1 MFDKKQFSAHLIKDL
16 QAFETLLNEDRFE
29 KGIQRIGAE
38 QEFCLIDYH
47 LRPKMVAM
55 PLLELLDDPHFTTEL
70 AQFNME
76 ANLDPLVFKD
86 NCFSQ
91 FENDLIQI
99 LTKANKKAH
108 ELGAKIILTGILPTI
123 RTADIQMQH
132 MTPVE
137 RYKALNDAIL
147 AARDSDFTFNIN
159 GVDELIT
166 SHDNV
171 LFESCNTSFQVHYQ
185 LEAEQAVSLF
195 NWAHAISGPVLAATT
210 NSPVFMGKRLWCETR
225 IALFHQSTDTR
236 QASNPL
242 REERPRVSFGTHWET
257 QTPLQIYQ
265 DAASHYK
272 ILLPFRIEEDALEVL
287 KAGGIPKLKA
297 LSLLNGTI
305 YRWNR
310 MCYGVTNGL
319 PHLRIENR
327 YLPAGPTVI
336 DEVANAAFWTGLMNG
351 MPDNYRNIPDKM
363 EFDQAK
369 SNFRNAAK
377 VGLQCQFKWFGNKLI
392 PAQELI
398 LKELLPIAKEG
409 LKKAKIKASDR
420 SKYLDII
427 EERVSNN
434 RTGCQWIVNSYNKLK
449 KGRNADQALVALTEG
464 IYKRQKS
471 GAPVHRW
478 SELDP
483 SEGGGWRNKYQRVEQ
498 VMTKDLITAHEDDLL
513 DLARNIMIWSN
524 IHHIPVEGKQG
535 ELVGLITSDQLLRLA
550 GTQSE
555 AQFKEHLVGD
565 IMHRNLNTIDPQST
579 TIEAYQLMKNKEIGC
594 LPVVEK
600 NKLVGIITIHDFVKL
615 MAFFLDEME

>member
-1 MFDKKQFSAHLIKDL
+1 
-16 QAFETLLNEDRFE
+16 
-29 KGIQRIGAE
+29 
-38 QEFCLIDYH
+38 
-47 LRPKMVAM
+47 
-55 PLLELLDDPHFTTEL
+55 
-70 AQFNME
+70 
-76 ANLDPLVFKD
+76 
-86 NCFSQ
+86 
-91 FENDLIQI
+91 
-99 LTKANKKAH
+99 
-108 ELGAKIILTGILPTI
+108 
-123 RTADIQMQH
+123 
-132 MTPVE
+132 
-137 RYKALNDAIL
+137 
-147 AARDSDFTFNIN
+147 
-159 GVDELIT
+159 
-166 SHDNV
+166 
-171 LFESCNTSFQVHYQ
+171 
-185 LEAEQAVSLF
+185 
-195 NWAHAISGPVLAATT
+195 
-210 NSPVFMGKRLWCETR
+210 
-225 IALFHQSTDTR
+225 
-236 QASNPL
+236 
-242 REERPRVSFGTHWET
+242 
-257 QTPLQIYQ
+257 
-265 DAASHYK
+265 
-272 ILLPFRIEEDALEVL
+272 
-287 KAGGIPKLKA
+287 
-297 LSLLNGTI
+297 
-305 YRWNR
+305 